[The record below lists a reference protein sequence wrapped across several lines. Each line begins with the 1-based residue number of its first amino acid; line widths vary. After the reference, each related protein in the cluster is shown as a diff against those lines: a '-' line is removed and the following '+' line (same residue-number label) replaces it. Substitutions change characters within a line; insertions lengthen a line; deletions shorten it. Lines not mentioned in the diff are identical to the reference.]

1 MNHALPKRTLL
12 ASAIVGALTAPVLAF
27 AQSNP
32 TASDD
37 QIERID
43 VTYRSSLVQA
53 AAIKRDETKVADI
66 ITSEDIGKFPTEN
79 IAEAIQRIPGVQI
92 SNINGRGST
101 ISVRGLGAQYARTT
115 VNGQTM
121 ASADFTGGFRYDI
134 IQSELAS
141 SISVIKS
148 PSADMDTGGLSGTIN
163 IDTTKPLS
171 YSERK
176 VVASVKGQYSEF
188 SPTDDVT
195 PKGNITYIDQ
205 FADDTI
211 GLFLNAGYQELD
223 DRVDNAWMGRWFSD
237 DDGNDIPRR
246 PRYRR
251 IDRETKRYLMN
262 GALQWRPTDNFETTF
277 TAIYADDDTQQD
289 LNQQVFLFDRD
300 DITLI
305 GEPVNGVYNQVRID
319 DFTLENNRQ
328 SEDKQATSKAFTLES
343 KYETENWTLSGVA
356 HYTKGEAVHAEE
368 AVILATT
375 VSASMDISDR
385 NDVIFNVD
393 EDLTDP
399 ALYPADMPRNEY
411 PNGATRYMDSSE
423 SALQFDA
430 ERALEGEFF
439 TGVAF
444 GAKYRMEE
452 FNRDVY
458 RTDRFAI
465 GEADPSDLPLMTDY
479 NYMVTDFLD
488 NQMSIEHAWVA
499 PDIQAYRDAL
509 EAEGVTVP
517 TLFAAQSSYG
527 VERDV
532 LSVYGKV
539 DFETYL
545 GEMTLR
551 GNVGGR
557 YETTD
562 RTINTYL
569 TGEDHP
575 DNSEISLVI
584 GETAFD
590 YDYNNFLPSV
600 NLVLE
605 LTDEVQARFAAAKV
619 LVRPI
624 LTSRTQIAASET
636 SVNNSF
642 GTRTYTVDLGQPNM
656 KAMTADQADLGLEW
670 YYGEGDSL
678 ALTLFWKEIKNGSVS
693 EFVCPGNY
701 NDVALSGTP
710 EDCTDADG
718 NIYEITSTYNDDSG
732 TTIKGYELG
741 WNQGLDE
748 ILPIPGFGFS
758 ANYTF
763 IDAEDSEDF
772 VLTNSSEETWNLI
785 GYWENDTFSARIA
798 LNNRSPYVQDNTDAF
813 FAREGRVVDGRNQI
827 DILLSYNVTE
837 ELNVRFGALNVNG
850 NNEEAYFTEEKP
862 VWQTTSIIGTSY
874 YLSAVYAF

>member
-1 MNHALPKRTLL
+1 MNQSLPNRTIL
-12 ASAIVGALTAPVLAF
+12 ATAIVCALGAPIHAV
-27 AQSNP
+27 AQNSPSGENN
-32 TASDD
+32 D
-37 QIERID
+37 IERID

-53 AAIKRDETKVADI
+53 AAMKRDETKVADI

-115 VNGQTM
+115 INGQTM

-176 VVASVKGQYSEF
+176 VVASLKGQYSEF

-205 FADDTI
+205 FADDTV
-211 GLFLNAGYQELD
+211 GVFLNAGYQELD
-223 DRVDNAWMGRWFSD
+223 DRVDNFWMGRWFSD
-237 DDGNDIPRR
+237 DEGNDIPRR

-262 GALQWRPTDNFETTF
+262 GAIQWRPTDNFETVF
-277 TAIYADDDTQQD
+277 TVIYADDDTQQD
-289 LNQQVFLFDRD
+289 LNQQVFLFDRE
-300 DITLI
+300 DITLL
-305 GEPVNGVYNQVRID
+305 GEPENGVYNRVRID

-328 SEDKQATSKAFTLES
+328 EEDKQATSKAFTLAS
-343 KYETENWTLSGVA
+343 TYETENWTLSGVA
-356 HYTKGEAVHAEE
+356 HYTKGDAVHAEE

-375 VSASMDISDR
+375 VSATMDISDR
-385 NDVIFNVD
+385 NNVVFNVD

-411 PNGATRYMDSSE
+411 PNGATRYMDASE
-423 SALQFDA
+423 TALQFDA
-430 ERALEGEFF
+430 ERALQGEVF
-439 TGVAF
+439 TGFSF
-444 GAKYRMEE
+444 GAKYRKEE
-452 FNRDVY
+452 FNRNIY

-465 GEADPSDLPLMTDY
+465 GDADPDDLPLMSDY
-479 NYMVTDFLD
+479 NFMVTDFLD
-488 NQMSIEHAWVA
+488 NQMSIGHGWVA

-509 EAEGVTVP
+509 VAEGVTVP
-517 TLFAAQSSYG
+517 TFFAAQSSYG
-527 VERDV
+527 ITRDV
-532 LSVYGKV
+532 LALYSQL

-545 GEMTLR
+545 GDLILR

-562 RTINTYL
+562 RTVNTYL
-569 TGEDHP
+569 TGDSHP
-575 DNSEISLVI
+575 DNGEIRLIV
-584 GETAFD
+584 GEYADD
-590 YDYNNFLPSV
+590 YDYSNFLPSV

-605 LTDEVQARFAAAKV
+605 LTDDVQARFAAAKV

-624 LTSRTQIAASET
+624 LTSNTQIAASET
-636 SVNNSF
+636 SASNSF
-642 GTRTYTVDLGQPNM
+642 GTTTYTVDLGQPNM
-656 KAMTADQADLGLEW
+656 EAMTADQADVGLEW
-670 YYGEGDSL
+670 YYGEGDSV

-693 EFVCPGNY
+693 EFVCPDNY

-710 EDCTDADG
+710 SDCVDTSG

-732 TTIKGYELG
+732 TSIKGYELG
-741 WNQGLDE
+741 WNQGLDQL
-748 ILPIPGFGFS
+748 LPIKGFGFS

-772 VLTNSSEETWNLI
+772 VLTNSSEETWNII

-798 LNNRSPYVQDNTDAF
+798 LNHRSPYIQDNTDAF

-837 ELNVRFGALNVNG
+837 ALNMRFGALNING
-850 NNEEAYFTEEKP
+850 NNEEAYFTDEKP
-862 VWQTTSIIGTSY
+862 VWQTTSIIGSSY

>member
-1 MNHALPKRTLL
+1 MNNARPKKTLL
-12 ASAIVGALTAPVLAF
+12 ASAMIGILSAPAPVLA
-27 AQSNP
+27 Q
-32 TASDD
+32 TAPDVNDSDV
-37 QIERID
+37 ERID
-43 VTYRSSLVQA
+43 VTFRSSLVQA
-53 AAIKRDETKVADI
+53 AALKRDETKVADI

-121 ASADFTGGFRYDI
+121 ANADFTGGFRYDI

-205 FADDTI
+205 FADDTV
-211 GLFLNAGYQELD
+211 GLFLNAGYQALD
-223 DRVDNAWMGRWFSD
+223 DRVDNFWMGRWFSD
-237 DDGNDIPRR
+237 DEGNDIPRR

-262 GALQWRPTDNFETTF
+262 GALQWRPSDNFETTF
-277 TAIYADDDTQQD
+277 TAIYADDDTVQD

-300 DITLI
+300 EITLL
-305 GEPVNGVYNQVRID
+305 GEPDNGVYKQVRID
-319 DFTLENNRQ
+319 NFTLENNRQ
-328 SEDKQATSKAFTLES
+328 AEDKQATSKAFTLES
-343 KYETENWTLSGVA
+343 KYATENWTLLGVA

-375 VSASMDISDR
+375 VSANMDISDR
-385 NDVIFNVD
+385 NNVVFNVD

-399 ALYPADMPRNEY
+399 SLYPADMPRNEY

-430 ERALEGEFF
+430 IRSLDGEFF
-439 TGVAF
+439 TGFAF
-444 GAKYRMEE
+444 GGKYRKEE
-452 FNRDVY
+452 LNREVF

-465 GEADPSDLPLMTDY
+465 GEADPSDLPSMSEF

-488 NQMSIEHAWVA
+488 NQMSIDHGWVA

-509 EAEGVTVP
+509 VAEGVTVP
-517 TLFAAQSSYG
+517 TLFAAQSSYSI
-527 VERDV
+527 ERDI
-532 LSVYGKV
+532 LSFYGKV
-539 DFETYL
+539 DFEKYL

-551 GNVGGR
+551 GNIGGR

-569 TGEDHP
+569 TGENNP
-575 DNSEISLVI
+575 INSEISLVI

-590 YDYNNFLPSV
+590 YDYSNFLPSV

-619 LVRPI
+619 LVRPL

-656 KAMTADQADLGLEW
+656 KALTADQADLGLEW
-670 YYGEGDSL
+670 YYGEGNSL

-693 EFVCPGNY
+693 EFVCPDSY
-701 NDVALSGTP
+701 SDVTLSGTP
-710 EDCTDADG
+710 EDCVDTQG
-718 NIYEITSTYNDDSG
+718 NIYEITSTFNDDSG

-741 WNQGLDE
+741 WNQSLDRF
-748 ILPIPGFGFS
+748 LPIDGFGFS

-772 VLTNSSEETWNLI
+772 VLTNSSEETWNFI
-785 GYWENDTFSARIA
+785 GYWENDTFSARVAI
-798 LNNRSPYVQDNTDAF
+798 NNRSPYVQDNTDAF
-813 FAREGRVVDGRNQI
+813 FAREGRVVDGRNQV

-837 ELNVRFGALNVNG
+837 ALNLRFGALNING